1 MILLNLINSP
11 VELLAVIVGF
21 LLIGIPVHEFAHAYM
36 ANKCGD
42 PTAKLEGRLT
52 LNPLVHL
59 DPIGLIFF
67 FMIGFGWGKPV
78 PVNPRLLKTEKDD
91 LKVSI
96 AGIVANLL
104 VAALLGIPIRIATL
118 QGHLIDSSVFLSFID
133 YILVIN
139 IMLAVFNILPIP
151 PLDGS
156 HFVEY
161 FLSDEQKYTYANY
174 GQYILLGI
182 ILFGLTSGISI
193 LSIVIEPMI
202 RVVHW
207 IMIGTS
213 GGFL

>member
-1 MILLNLINSP
+1 MILLSLLNSP
-11 VELLAVIVGF
+11 IELLAVIVGF
-21 LLIGIPVHEFAHAYM
+21 LLIGIPIHEFAHAYV
-36 ANKCGD
+36 ANKYGD

-52 LNPLVHL
+52 LNPLAHL
-59 DPIGLIFF
+59 DPMGLVFF

-78 PVNPRLLKTEKDD
+78 PVNPRLFKSEKDD

-104 VAALLGIPIRIATL
+104 VAFILGIPIRIAIL
-118 QGHLIDSSVFLSFID
+118 QGHLIDSSIYLSFID
-133 YILVIN
+133 YVLVIN

-156 HFVEY
+156 HFIEY
-161 FLSDEQKYTYANY
+161 FLSDEQKIAFANY

-182 ILFGLTSGISI
+182 ILLGLTSGISI
-193 LSIVIEPMI
+193 LSIIIEPMI

-207 IMIGTS
+207 VMIGTS

>member
-1 MILLNLINSP
+1 MILLSLLNSP
-11 VELLAVIVGF
+11 IELLAVIVGF
-21 LLIGIPVHEFAHAYM
+21 LLIGIPIHEFAHAYV
-36 ANKCGD
+36 ANKYGD

-52 LNPLVHL
+52 LNPLAHL
-59 DPIGLIFF
+59 DPMGLVFF

-78 PVNPRLLKTEKDD
+78 PVNPRLFKSEKDD

-104 VAALLGIPIRIATL
+104 VAFILGIPIRIAIL
-118 QGHLIDSSVFLSFID
+118 QGHLIDSSIYLSFID
-133 YILVIN
+133 YVLVIN

-156 HFVEY
+156 HFIEY
-161 FLSDEQKYTYANY
+161 FLSDEQKIAFANY
-174 GQYILLGI
+174 GQYVLLGI
-182 ILFGLTSGISI
+182 ILLGLTSGISI
-193 LSIVIEPMI
+193 LSIIIEPMI

-207 IMIGTS
+207 VMIGTS